1 MKFLLRKQTK
11 ETKTRQKRFFAFML
25 SVLICCLPTAT
36 VLADNILIPID
47 NSANVFNNQI
57 GKTVETGDV
66 IYGSGIQ
73 GQALTVTYKSSKG
86 EVDGGRVIGE
96 NIGGGYT
103 IETKNGFTKWKIIA
117 AYWNDYNY
125 VVEALNDTPQP
136 VQPVQPVV
144 EEEKSE
150 KKHYQQT
157 PTSWLSNPNEISAF
171 YYKDGKI
178 DMKGMFGKAEQGEAC
193 KASFSAALPP
203 MWKQAFTFSMSY
215 DGKHTTDLKDGTLVL
230 YIPPDLQK
238 SGREFAIL
246 AIDKYGLVH
255 TYYDTDTLANV
266 FTTKLG
272 FEGYA
277 FALIY
282 KD

>member
-1 MKFLLRKQTK
+1 
-11 ETKTRQKRFFAFML
+11 ML

-36 VLADNILIPID
+36 VLAENIDFHAPGGEGTAIIYSGEKL
-47 NSANVFNNQI
+47 
-57 GKTVETGDV
+57 
-66 IYGSGIQ
+66 YGSGDVLYIFYKTPQ
-73 GQALTVTYKSSKG
+73 GDVRTEAHPASQALA
-86 EVDGGRVIGE
+86 DGYAVEPI
-96 NIGGGYT
+96 NGYNAWRY
-103 IETKNGFTKWKIIA
+103 IETTGAGPYYT
-117 AYWNDYNY
+117 YL
-125 VVEALNDTPQP
+125 EAIYEPTPPAQP
-136 VQPVQPVV
+136 VK
-144 EEEKSE
+144 EEKSE

-178 DMKGMFGKAEQGEAC
+178 DMKAKFGKAEQGEAC

-215 DGKHTTDLKDGTLVL
+215 DGKHTTDLKDGNFVL

-238 SGREFAIL
+238 SGREFAIM